1 MEYSEKICE
10 DETLDELNK
19 VNKKI
24 IQKKDGFRFSLDA
37 VLIANFLNIK
47 SGSLTVMD
55 IGTGTGILPLLISD
69 NIHIKKIYGIEIQK
83 ENAELAMRSM
93 KYNGLEEKIE
103 ILNKDIKKLEV
114 NFKIDLIVTNPPYIK
129 SENGKIS
136 ENRVKAISKHEI
148 ELTIKDLIANSKRI
162 LKSGGSFNIICRTNR
177 FQETFFLLS
186 ENNFHVKRLRT
197 VHSKPGK
204 EAMLFMIEA
213 IKDTK
218 CTMEIMDSLYIFNE
232 NGEYT
237 EEVLEY
243 Y

>member
-1 MEYSEKICE
+1 MYIENICE

-24 IQKKDGFRFSLDA
+24 IQKKDGFRFSVDA

-47 SGSLTVMD
+47 SGSLTVVD
-55 IGTGTGILPLLISD
+55 IGTGTGIVPLLISD
-69 NIHIKKIYGIEIQK
+69 NPHIKKVYGIEIQK
-83 ENAELAMRSM
+83 ENSELARRSII
-93 KYNGLEEKIE
+93 YNGLEEKIE
-103 ILNKDIKKLEV
+103 IVNADIKK
-114 NFKIDLIVTNPPYIK
+114 FKVDFKVDMIVTNPPYIK

-136 ENRVKAISKHEI
+136 ENRVKALSKHEI
-148 ELTIKDLIANSKRI
+148 ELTIKELIENSKRI

-177 FQETFFLLS
+177 FQETIYLLS
-186 ENNFHVKRLRT
+186 ENNFYVKRLRT
-197 VHSKPGK
+197 VHTKPGK
-204 EAMLFMIEA
+204 EAILFMIEA

-218 CTMEIMDSLYIFNE
+218 CTMELKDALYIFDE

-237 EEVLEY
+237 PEVLEY